1 MFFNA
6 DPKWLEE
13 MAKREEECG
22 GECLVSRRQEASSQD
37 TPRSRGHETRPL
49 MLVDRQGDSNSHEIA
64 SHVSQTCVSA
74 IQPWRRIW
82 CG

>member
-22 GECLVSRRQEASSQD
+22 GECLVGRRQEASSHD
-37 TPRSRGHETRPL
+37 TPR
-49 MLVDRQGDSNSHEIA
+49 
-64 SHVSQTCVSA
+64 
-74 IQPWRRIW
+74 RRDYKTSLSCSSIGSLPDEEDQDLEECPV
-82 CG
+82 CGEKTLFCYQCLS